1 MPTVSRFVIWERP
14 PDFRKTPPKLA
25 SVLGEV
31 GIESLDRVHGR
42 EPSFLGRDVSEIE
55 RLLVSSNLGML
66 AHAWWPPGEATP
78 DCMLD
83 QSVEVLE
90 LNARSNNCLS
100 NAGIRTIRD
109 LLRQSEYDLLHI
121 KNLGRKSLREIRE
134 KLAIFQCEGGLPP
147 PEIHIEPGWFP
158 LAALLSFEALGI
170 PTKTTRILRRAEV
183 DDVHDLLIR
192 SPSEIQEA
200 FPSDSRAWRKL
211 PAQLACFRLFLGTPP
226 PSFVTA
232 YLQSFRS
239 AFRGDIESALPALG
253 RTLSAAL
260 ARSQRSTAAY
270 LEEELEFSV
279 REKGRERHL
288 PIIRKLL
295 GWDGGTG
302 TTCEAAAREFGLTRE
317 RVRQI
322 VRAWI
327 SRFAGEKAVLLHRAI
342 RFIARRA
349 PAMANELEAA
359 LVHEGIMRTPFRLE
373 SLWATACWF
382 DINPGWAVHQWNGVR
397 FVAKTTDLEAI
408 RNFHVEARRGIS
420 HFGVTNKAYVMAG
433 LPVEA
438 SAGFA
443 DLCCSLLQDL
453 HWLDDQHEWFWLP
466 TARNPLEK
474 RLAKVLRAVPQ
485 VNIEV
490 ARAGVLRDRHM
501 DGVDLP
507 VEVFRSLCGLLP
519 WCHVEGEIV
528 VAGQKPSPST

>member
-1 MPTVSRFVIWERP
+1 M
-14 PDFRKTPPKLA
+14 DF
-25 SVLGEV
+25 
-31 GIESLDRVHGR
+31 
-42 EPSFLGRDVSEIE
+42 
-55 RLLVSSNLGML
+55 
-66 AHAWWPPGEATP
+66 W
-78 DCMLD
+78 
-83 QSVEVLE
+83 
-90 LNARSNNCLS
+90 
-100 NAGIRTIRD
+100 
-109 LLRQSEYDLLHI
+109 
-121 KNLGRKSLREIRE
+121 RE
-134 KLAIFQCEGGLPP
+134 KLAILQCEGGLPP

-158 LAALLSFEALGI
+158 HEALVSFADLSIPNI
-170 PTKTTRILRRAEV
+170 PTRLLRRAGV

-192 SPSEIQEA
+192 SPAEIQEA

-342 RFIARRA
+342 WFIARRA
-349 PAMANELEAA
+349 PAMATELEAA

-373 SLWATACWF
+373 SLCATACWF
-382 DINPGWAVHQWNGVR
+382 DNNPGWAVHQWNGLR
-397 FVAKTTDLEAI
+397 FVARKSELEAI
-408 RNFHVEARRGIS
+408 RSFHVEARRG
-420 HFGVTNKAYVMAG
+420 M
-433 LPVEA
+433 
-438 SAGFA
+438 
-443 DLCCSLLQDL
+443 C
-453 HWLDDQHEWFWLP
+453 
-466 TARNPLEK
+466 
-474 RLAKVLRAVPQ
+474 Q
-485 VNIEV
+485 V
-490 ARAGVLRDRHM
+490 
-501 DGVDLP
+501 
-507 VEVFRSLCGLLP
+507 
-519 WCHVEGEIV
+519 
-528 VAGQKPSPST
+528 

>member
-14 PDFRKTPPKLA
+14 PDFRKTHPKLA

-78 DCMLD
+78 DCILD

-90 LNARSNNCLS
+90 LNARSSTCLS

-109 LLRQSEYDLLHI
+109 LLRQSDYQLLHI

-170 PTKTTRILRRAEV
+170 PTKTTRILRQAGV

-200 FPSDSRAWRKL
+200 FLSDSRAWRKL

-239 AFRGDIESALPALG
+239 AFRGDIESALPHLG
-253 RTLSAAL
+253 RTLSVAL

-279 REKGRERHL
+279 REEGRER
-288 PIIRKLL
+288 
-295 GWDGGTG
+295 
-302 TTCEAAAREFGLTRE
+302 LT
-317 RVRQI
+317 
-322 VRAWI
+322 
-327 SRFAGEKAVLLHRAI
+327 F
-342 RFIARRA
+342 
-349 PAMANELEAA
+349 
-359 LVHEGIMRTPFRLE
+359 
-373 SLWATACWF
+373 
-382 DINPGWAVHQWNGVR
+382 
-397 FVAKTTDLEAI
+397 TDLNRSTLI
-408 RNFHVEARRGIS
+408 LLNSVQARSGLVGID
-420 HFGVTNKAYVMAG
+420 F
-433 LPVEA
+433 
-438 SAGFA
+438 
-443 DLCCSLLQDL
+443 
-453 HWLDDQHEWFWLP
+453 
-466 TARNPLEK
+466 
-474 RLAKVLRAVPQ
+474 
-485 VNIEV
+485 
-490 ARAGVLRDRHM
+490 ARA
-501 DGVDLP
+501 
-507 VEVFRSLCGLLP
+507 SL
-519 WCHVEGEIV
+519 
-528 VAGQKPSPST
+528 

>member
-1 MPTVSRFVIWERP
+1 MSAMPFQRPGITLFPYCSIFWIRP
-14 PDFRKTPPKLA
+14 PTPP
-25 SVLGEV
+25 
-31 GIESLDRVHGR
+31 
-42 EPSFLGRDVSEIE
+42 PFFFLMIR
-55 RLLVSSNLGML
+55 R
-66 AHAWWPPGEATP
+66 PP
-78 DCMLD
+78 
-83 QSVEVLE
+83 
-90 LNARSNNCLS
+90 RSTLFPYTTLFRS
-100 NAGIRTIRD
+100 
-109 LLRQSEYDLLHI
+109 SEYDLLHI
-121 KNLGRKSLREIRE
+121 KNLGRNSLREIRE
-134 KLAIFQCEGGLPP
+134 RLAVYQCEGGLPP

-170 PTKTTRILRRAEV
+170 PTKTTRILRQAGV

-200 FPSDSRAWRKL
+200 SLSYSRAWRKL

-239 AFRGDIESALPALG
+239 AFRGDIESALPHLG
-253 RTLSAAL
+253 RTLSVAL

-279 REKGRERHL
+279 REEGRERHL

-302 TTCEAAAREFGLTRE
+302 TTFEGAAREFGLTRE

-322 VRAWI
+322 ARAWI

-433 LPVEA
+433 LPVER
-438 SAGFA
+438 SEEHTSELQSQSNLVCRLLLEKKNILTVLNVRPPTGYHRLSPGHSPPPPLPAGRSSPA
-443 DLCCSLLQDL
+443 VSLLPRHAHRL
-453 HWLDDQHEWFWLP
+453 SAALRLMWFP
-466 TARNPLEK
+466 PGY
-474 RLAKVLRAVPQ
+474 P
-485 VNIEV
+485 
-490 ARAGVLRDRHM
+490 
-501 DGVDLP
+501 
-507 VEVFRSLCGLLP
+507 
-519 WCHVEGEIV
+519 
-528 VAGQKPSPST
+528 

>member
-1 MPTVSRFVIWERP
+1 MPTVSRFVIWDRP
-14 PDFRKTPPKLA
+14 PDFRKTHPKLA

-31 GIESLDRVHGR
+31 GIESLDMVHGR

-55 RLLVSSNLGML
+55 RLLVSSNLGLL

-90 LNARSNNCLS
+90 LNARSSTCLS
-100 NAGIRTIRD
+100 NA
-109 LLRQSEYDLLHI
+109 
-121 KNLGRKSLREIRE
+121 EIRE

-170 PTKTTRILRRAEV
+170 PTKTTRVLRQAGV

-279 REKGRERHL
+279 REEGTRTAFADHSQTPRVGWWHRDD
-288 PIIRKLL
+288 IRSR
-295 GWDGGTG
+295 GT
-302 TTCEAAAREFGLTRE
+302 
-317 RVRQI
+317 RVRAHP
-322 VRAWI
+322 RA
-327 SRFAGEKAVLLHRAI
+327 G
-342 RFIARRA
+342 
-349 PAMANELEAA
+349 PAD
-359 LVHEGIMRTPFRLE
+359 RE
-373 SLWATACWF
+373 SV
-382 DINPGWAVHQWNGVR
+382 D
-397 FVAKTTDLEAI
+397 
-408 RNFHVEARRGIS
+408 
-420 HFGVTNKAYVMAG
+420 
-433 LPVEA
+433 
-438 SAGFA
+438 
-443 DLCCSLLQDL
+443 
-453 HWLDDQHEWFWLP
+453 
-466 TARNPLEK
+466 
-474 RLAKVLRAVPQ
+474 
-485 VNIEV
+485 IEV
-490 ARAGVLRDRHM
+490 
-501 DGVDLP
+501 
-507 VEVFRSLCGLLP
+507 CG
-519 WCHVEGEIV
+519 
-528 VAGQKPSPST
+528 